1 MKLSDGAMA
10 AVADHGGSLGRA
22 QALFPARA
30 TAFRRPLDGYQSA
43 LLSAFRTAR
52 HRPVAIAGTAR
63 ARELAEV
70 AAAAYGAPSAAHVV
84 AAPGTQILL
93 PRVASLVRPGK
104 ALVFGPT
111 YAEHK
116 RAAAIAG
123 HAAAEVDDFA
133 ALAAA
138 DLAIVVN
145 PNNPD
150 GRIVERGRL
159 LELAGTLRGR
169 GGLLVVDEAF
179 MDVGPRAES
188 LAGDVGQGGIVVLR
202 SFGKF
207 FGLAGLRLGFAL
219 ADTLTVERL
228 ETQLGPWAVAG
239 PALDYGIRAL
249 ADTDWQTTMRLRL
262 AQDAARLDALFGRF
276 DVPVA
281 GGTALFRYLRL
292 TDAAGSVFGAWRARH
307 AASAFCRPAASAAL
321 RAAGFRRGMAAA
333 GIGACRQGRTARRW
347 AEGDRVMIHVCSLA
361 KVEETVAR
369 PAPSV
374 YSRCLPPA
382 PK

>member
-1 MKLSDGAMA
+1 MA
-10 AVADHGGSLGRA
+10 AVDHGGSLGRA
-22 QALFPARA
+22 SALFPHAPQPFVDLSTGINPHSYPLFELPA
-30 TAFRRPLDGYQSA
+30 TT
-43 LLSAFRTAR
+43 LSRLPEA
-52 HRPVAIAGTAR
+52 AR

-70 AAAAYGAPSAAHVV
+70 AARAYGAPSAVQVA

-150 GRIVERGRL
+150 GRVVERGRL
-159 LELAGTLRGR
+159 LDLAGRLRGR

-228 ETQLGPWAVAG
+228 EAQLGPWAVAG

-292 TDAAGSVFGAWRARH
+292 TDAAGLFSALGERGVLLRH
-307 AASAFCRPAASAAL
+307 FADRPQVL
-321 RAAGFRRGMAAA
+321 RAGLPGSDEEWQRLESALADWA
-333 GIGACRQGRTARRW
+333 ARRDDGPK
-347 AEGDRVMIHVCSLA
+347 EI
-361 KVEETVAR
+361 AR
-369 PAPSV
+369 
-374 YSRCLPPA
+374 
-382 PK
+382 